1 MSPPA
6 SRMESETG
14 PGDPQGPCPDAP
26 GTAAGCLSPALLTS
40 PGPLQQRW
48 HCPQGL
54 VFGNTGNVEQ
64 AGIALRS
71 LFCGSPPA
79 EPTSEVSGW
88 SLSIWRFLSISL

>member
-6 SRMESETG
+6 SRTEPETG
-14 PGDPQGPCPDAP
+14 PGDPRGPCLDAP
-26 GTAAGCLSPALLTS
+26 GIAAGRLSPALTS

-54 VFGNTGNVEQ
+54 VFGKTGNMEQ

-71 LFCGSPPA
+71 LFCGSPPP
-79 EPTSEVSGW
+79 EPTSEVSGE
-88 SLSIWRFLSISL
+88 SLSIWRSLSISL